1 MRSMGRNFVAQRG
14 TFVSVRVVIRIQFV
28 CVALV
33 GLVGGCSSEPAKEKD
48 APPQA
53 TYRYEV
59 VVRSLEN
66 KPEFFSDSAQL
77 LLDGKPIGPRPISGL
92 DSKVFTVPASVML
105 TQGRAKL
112 AMEVESTCG
121 TIAMPLE
128 VETENRTSEE
138 EQRRETDRLVA
149 QKSGWVI
156 RLRVIHRGAWPAPLH
171 RLYLDN
177 LDSEKAA
184 TVKVGT
190 LGFDVKAGVGPVQKS
205 GSFTIRPGFADRRV
219 PVGDCK
225 EGRTVY
231 VDGKAVGEM
240 ASVELATLVDIN
252 GGHCYVRSGK
262 MYAREGADPSKAPEV
277 SKPVAYLA
285 QAGRHV
291 HHVPPVTTFQGGLAE
306 KRWSD
311 DRAEFQEHTE
321 LLPAPCNVAKRI
333 AALK

>member
-1 MRSMGRNFVAQRG
+1 
-14 TFVSVRVVIRIQFV
+14 VRAVIRIQV
-28 CVALV
+28 VGVALV
-33 GLVGGCSSEPAKEKD
+33 ALVGGCSSGPAKEKD

-59 VVRSLEN
+59 VERSLEN
-66 KPEFFSDSAQL
+66 KPEFFPGNAQL

-92 DSKVFTVPASVML
+92 DPKVFTVPASVML
-105 TQGRAKL
+105 TKGRAKF

-121 TIAMPLE
+121 PIAMPLE
-128 VETENRTSEE
+128 VETENGTSEE

-177 LDSEKAA
+177 VDAAKPA
-184 TVKVGT
+184 TVKVGA

-205 GSFTIRPGFADRRV
+205 GALLIRPGFADRRV

-225 EGRTVY
+225 DGRTVY

-252 GGHCYVRSGK
+252 GGHCYVRSSK
-262 MYAREGADPSKAPEV
+262 MYAREGADPSKAPAL

-291 HHVPPVTTFQGGLAE
+291 HHVPPVTLFQGGLAE
-306 KRWSD
+306 KKWTD

-321 LLPAPCNVAKRI
+321 LVPVPCDDAKRI